1 MRIIHLNNHVG
12 TGGAQRVMLDLAAGQ
27 ASAGHQVFTVA
38 SPIGE
43 WWNDVPGRAM
53 PVEEL
58 AGRHGSPLRIVRS
71 ARALRRTLDTVFPDV
86 VHVHQR
92 PLALAL
98 RLAQIGRRRVAV
110 VEHAHSL
117 ATGRGL
123 VSYRWSDVVIAPGD
137 AAAAHIRSH
146 FGHAAAKVVCIP
158 NAVADPGAPHD
169 PAARS
174 GPIRL
179 LAIGRVEAAKDP
191 RWFVDL
197 VSALRDRQ
205 VEVVGRWLG
214 DGPQRQAAAQWAR
227 DAGVAVDF
235 PGRSPIVRLEIVAAD
250 LVVSSSALEAMPIS
264 LLEALAGGRGI
275 VARNVGSISELV
287 ATGINGVVVDPALAA
302 PAAAA
307 KIADALGAD
316 PRDIVATWGRAS
328 RSRYERAHD
337 PVVVGAA
344 VIDAYG
350 TAIEARDERLGRRS
364 AGQVLL
370 APVAA
375 ALLFGCDILLRV
387 AGLQRALRVVG
398 ARGAWDDAAEEGPT
412 AFAELGPRR
421 LRLAWAVQRAGGR
434 WRRSNGPCLRQAL
447 AHSLVLRRYSPVIHF
462 GVRAGAESPAAHA
475 WATVGSLRF
484 DRQHS
489 YQPFVWQRPA

>member
-12 TGGAQRVMLDLAAGQ
+12 TGGAQRVMIDLAAGQ
-27 ASAGHQVFTVA
+27 VAAGHQVFTVA

-43 WWNDVPGRAM
+43 WWNEVPGRSM
-53 PVEEL
+53 PVEAL
-58 AGRHGSPLRIVRS
+58 AGRHGSPLRILRT

-117 ATGRGL
+117 ASGRSL
-123 VSYRWSDVVIAPGD
+123 VSYRWSDVVIAPGT
-137 AAAAHIRSH
+137 AAATHVRSH

-158 NAVADPGAPHD
+158 NAVADPGPPHD
-169 PAARS
+169 RAASS

-197 VSALRDRQ
+197 IAALRDLQ
-205 VEVVGRWLG
+205 VDVVGRWLG
-214 DGPQRQAAAQWAR
+214 DGPERQAAAQWAR
-227 DAGVAVDF
+227 DAGVTVDF

-250 LVVSSSALEAMPIS
+250 LVVSSSVHEAMPIS

-275 VARNVGSISELV
+275 VAREVGSIAELV
-287 ATGINGVVVDPALAA
+287 TTGVNGVVVNAGLPAQS
-302 PAAAA
+302 AAAE
-307 KIADALGAD
+307 IAAALGAD
-316 PRDIVATWGRAS
+316 PRDSVARWGRAS
-328 RSRYERAHD
+328 RAQYERAHD
-337 PVVVGAA
+337 PVMVGAA
-344 VIDAYG
+344 VIDVYR
-350 TAIEARDERLGRRS
+350 TAIEAHAQQLGHRS

-375 ALLFGCDILLRV
+375 TLLYGCDVLLRV

-398 ARGAWDDAAEEGPT
+398 ARGAWDDAVEEGPS
-412 AFAELGPRR
+412 AFAELGPGR
-421 LRLAWAVQRAGGR
+421 LRLAWAVQRAGSG
-434 WRRSNGPCLRQAL
+434 WRRSTGPCLRQAL
-447 AHSLVLRRYSPVIHF
+447 ALSLVLRRYSPVIHF

-484 DRQHS
+484 DRDHS
-489 YQPFVWQRPA
+489 YQPFMWQRPA